1 MNDTQR
7 GADGGEG
14 RDGMV
19 TFFDAVAD
27 DPEMTPEQKIHWL
40 RITAADYLEKLESA
54 EMDAKRDRTLAEGH
68 QMRFDALLETMQ
80 REAAK
85 SEAIEQ
91 ERDALR
97 EVVALMDIDGK
108 RQAIRDD
115 RVDSMSD
122 QRGADGAGL
131 RVTSEQVEK
140 MLLEAQENWPRLGR
154 MQCGELADI
163 ATKTTH
169 FMPAICRDWFD
180 MQARLEAAQRLYDAS
195 TPGLMIGDVLGAL
208 EVFRTTME
216 ATDGT

>member
-108 RQAIRDD
+108 RQSIRDE
-115 RVDSMSD
+115 RVDSIVKSLCE
-122 QRGADGAGL
+122 QHGYGAVMDSAARQWRAKDPAGAFLIGPCVATAQAVVNAHPTEASSPASEEDGC
-131 RVTSEQVEK
+131 E
-140 MLLEAQENWPRLGR
+140 
-154 MQCGELADI
+154 
-163 ATKTTH
+163 
-169 FMPAICRDWFD
+169 
-180 MQARLEAAQRLYDAS
+180 
-195 TPGLMIGDVLGAL
+195 
-208 EVFRTTME
+208 
-216 ATDGT
+216 